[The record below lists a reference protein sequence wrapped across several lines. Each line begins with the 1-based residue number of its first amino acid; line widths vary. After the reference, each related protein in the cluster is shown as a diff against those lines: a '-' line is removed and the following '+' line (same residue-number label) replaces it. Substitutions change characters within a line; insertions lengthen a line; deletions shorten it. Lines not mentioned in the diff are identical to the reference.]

1 MRSEKMEK
9 VYIYGTGSKTIKF
22 LPALSLK
29 FHILGLLD
37 SDITRQGQTLL
48 GIEIFHVST
57 LPANFNNPII
67 IVSSYIGDINKVLV
81 AHGLKEGIPVEHLP
95 DVMLVSEQYGQLE
108 SYYRQQHTALI
119 PQISLQ
125 ETHLEHARLITDRK
139 ALLQLIP
146 KNGIVAELGVASG
159 DYTSQILNISTP
171 EKLHLID
178 IWHSERYNETLFN
191 NVSTKFSSELSAGQ
205 VQIHRKLST
214 EAVDDFPDDY
224 FDWIYI
230 DTTHCYKGTKAE
242 LELYASKIKPG
253 GIIAG
258 HDYTMGNWNSLY
270 RYGVMEA
277 VHEFCVSHGW
287 RMKYLTMDLCE
298 NQSFAIEKL

>member
-1 MRSEKMEK
+1 MEK

-48 GIEIFHVST
+48 GIEIFHIST

-67 IVSSYIGDINKVLV
+67 IVSSYISDINKALV
-81 AHGLKEGIPVEHLP
+81 ANGLKEGIPVEHLP

-125 ETHLEHARLITDRK
+125 EAHLENARLITDRK
-139 ALLQLIP
+139 VLLQLLP
-146 KNGIVAELGVASG
+146 KGGTFAELGVANG
-159 DYTSQILNISTP
+159 DYTSQILSISAP

-214 EAVDDFPDDY
+214 EAVDDFPDYY

-258 HDYTMGNWNSLY
+258 HDYTMGN
-270 RYGVMEA
+270 
-277 VHEFCVSHGW
+277 
-287 RMKYLTMDLCE
+287 
-298 NQSFAIEKL
+298 